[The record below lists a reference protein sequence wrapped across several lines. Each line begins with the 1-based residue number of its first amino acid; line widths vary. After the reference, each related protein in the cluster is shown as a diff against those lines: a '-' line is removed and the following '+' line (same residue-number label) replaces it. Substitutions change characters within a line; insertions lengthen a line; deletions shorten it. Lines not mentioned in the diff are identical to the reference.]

1 MMAVQKVTQCIF
13 NHRMNDSGPL
23 LKIAINSRFLMIT
36 PNLNQSLKVEGKK
49 EFLKL
54 PVLQWNIG
62 AWFTLALSDWLIRI
76 KFFK

>member
-1 MMAVQKVTQCIF
+1 
-13 NHRMNDSGPL
+13 
-23 LKIAINSRFLMIT
+23 MIT